1 MLKKHIDLPLP
12 GVYAVRNRRNDYL
25 VVRMPGERH
34 AYILYTLLSEDEVC
48 DLMASVGLIPLPPE
62 DQLPPSHPSSPP
74 RRR

>member
-1 MLKKHIDLPLP
+1 MSRKHTHLPLP

-34 AYILYTLLSEDEVC
+34 AYILYTLLSENDVRE
-48 DLMASVGLIPLPPE
+48 LMGSVELIALPP
-62 DQLPPSHPSSPP
+62 DDHRPPSH